1 MNIKK
6 AELRFKRE
14 WAKVTSG
21 KAAPHVRVLP
31 VAEEDQDKADLI
43 LQFDVLA
50 TSAIE
55 AYVSATGCQSLGS
68 MGMAMLVKVPAEWVA
83 APTRLMFAATGQERL
98 HNALLDAGIADWLDI
113 RLMTDQAALEVE
125 FIEHPTAEQI
135 AALKHD
141 YDVLT
146 FEELTYTFVERT
158 AAPLVDPAKVEAK
171 VRQCWAGGHG
181 GKIATLEAQ
190 ADPREFIVT
199 TVKPVPANAQL
210 RNHGLALVKQ
220 IAPEVSHVRI
230 TDDLWS
236 KLLQKPAPA
245 PETTATT
252 EAAVVADTDTQ
263 PIPEPEF
270 SGDLLLH
277 LGEVYLRMGKDINIE
292 RTHPLVSE
300 YDALTAAGVASKVE
314 LNGWLFYQ
322 LAAEGES
329 LVKAMLAAGVTLSDS
344 AAPPPELDERDLE
357 INALKAQVDS
367 LQHIIKSMTPLTNE
381 WQTLTLKVKREG
393 TGITA
398 HPEIAE
404 QEALG
409 WRIHHVQYA
418 PNGEDRLFVFMERRA
433 KDEAPR
439 YKWAN
444 AYAAQAFE
452 PMNGNHSMTITP
464 VSVRYQ
470 QEIDAMNDELTPSM
484 NALAAAFGVDLGAW
498 R

>member
-31 VAEEDQDKADLI
+31 VAEEDQAKADLI
-43 LQFDVLA
+43 LQFDALA

-68 MGMAMLVKVPAEWVA
+68 MGMAMLVKVPAEWLA
-83 APTRLMFAATGQERL
+83 APTRLMFAANGQERL

-113 RLMTDQAALEVE
+113 RLTSDKAALEVE

-135 AALKHD
+135 AALKRD

-146 FEELTYTFVERT
+146 FDELVYTFVERT

-171 VRQCWAGGHG
+171 MRQCWAGGHG
-181 GKIATLEAQ
+181 GKIATIEPTT
-190 ADPREFIVT
+190 DPREWIVT

-220 IAPEVSHVRI
+220 IAPEVTHVRI

-263 PIPEPEF
+263 PVTVTDEP
-270 SGDLLLH
+270 
-277 LGEVYLRMGKDINIE
+277 
-292 RTHPLVSE
+292 
-300 YDALTAAGVASKVE
+300 
-314 LNGWLFYQ
+314 
-322 LAAEGES
+322 
-329 LVKAMLAAGVTLSDS
+329 
-344 AAPPPELDERDLE
+344 AAPEVDARDLE
-357 INALKAQVDS
+357 LNALKAQVDS

-409 WRIHHVQYA
+409 WRVHHVQYA
-418 PNGEDRLFVFMERRA
+418 PNGEDRLFVFMDRRA
-433 KDEAPR
+433 QTQRTSLEEAGYVSRIAAPR
-439 YKWAN
+439 
-444 AYAAQAFE
+444 
-452 PMNGNHSMTITP
+452 NGNGRYTEIAPIT
-464 VSVRYQ
+464 VRYQ